1 MKRESLATSVIE
13 KEHCLLTTFAAFT
26 KSSIAKPFSHALC
39 LKPSGVLQNKLIT
52 PQQNKLMILLVFHE
66 VSYLF
71 LISVFG

>member
-1 MKRESLATSVIE
+1 MFAYYTTSAIV
-13 KEHCLLTTFAAFT
+13 KGHCLLTTFAAFS
-26 KSSIAKPFSHALC
+26 KSSIAKLLSHAIC

-66 VSYLF
+66 VGYLC